1 MLIRF
6 NVGNYL
12 SFREVQEFSMIAGKV
27 RNKTEHIYADRSL
40 KLLKFASIFG
50 ANASGKSNFVK
61 AMEFAREVILYGT
74 KRRCNN
80 CYFKLDES
88 FENKPSYFE
97 FEVMVNN
104 KYYSYGFEILLKENV
119 FTSEWLI
126 ELLTN
131 GEEKV
136 LFKRDITKNTFE
148 SSLSVNNKNLRKKFE
163 VYSDDIKANKS
174 TLFLYEMNRNK
185 NELYKSKNDLLIFNE
200 VFTWFETTLDIN
212 HPYNTI
218 TDFSYFIETEKS
230 QVSEIIKAFGTG
242 ITEFNIIDLSIDE
255 IRDKIP
261 SQILEDVENKI
272 NDILLDSKNEEKA
285 IKGTITLKSPDA
297 FFIINFE
304 KGTEIQVTTIEF
316 EHEKKGKTFNVSEE
330 SDGTKRILELIQ
342 ILLSKEG
349 SVYIVDEIDRSLHP
363 QLTYKFIEAFLKI
376 AEKKSVQLVITTH
389 ESRLLDFG
397 LLRQDEVWLMN
408 KNKDGESQL
417 YSLDEY
423 NVRFD
428 QKIDKAYLEGRYGG
442 VPIFSTIFPIKED

>member
-88 FENKPSYFE
+88 FESKPSYFE
-97 FEVMVNN
+97 FEILVNN

-136 LFKRDITKNTFE
+136 LFKRDITKNTFD
-148 SSLSVNNKNLRKKFE
+148 SSLTINNKNLRKKFE

-174 TLFLYEMNRNK
+174 TLFLYEINRNK

-200 VFTWFETTLDIN
+200 VFRWFETTLDIN

-242 ITEFNIIDLSIDE
+242 ITEFNVIDLSIDE

-261 SQILEDVENKI
+261 SQILEDVENRI
-272 NDILLDSKNEEKA
+272 NDILSDSKNEEKA
-285 IKGTITLKSPDA
+285 IKGAITLKSPDD

-304 KGTEIQVTTIEF
+304 KNKEIQVTTIDF
-316 EHEKKGKTFNVSEE
+316 EHERKGKTFNVSEE

-349 SVYIVDEIDRSLHP
+349 SVYVVDEIDRSLHP
-363 QLTYKFIEAFLKI
+363 QLTFKFVEAFLRI
-376 AEKKSVQLVITTH
+376 AEKKNVQLVITTH

-397 LLRQDEVWLMN
+397 LLRQDEIWLMN

-428 QKIDKAYLEGRYGG
+428 QKVDKAYLEGRYGG